1 MFGRLNIWKVN
12 LIVGTGVLHND
23 GNVGYDGRVASLAVK
38 GAGHWR
44 CQPLYP
50 RSEAQGERPLVD
62 AARVGDEGA
71 IAELYN
77 KYFPRVYRYMLVR
90 TGNVGDA
97 EDLTE
102 EVFIRALGAL
112 ERFEWRQ
119 VPFSAWLF
127 RIAHN
132 AIVSHQRRDGA
143 RGRLSPL
150 SPSLPVNTQGPEEAV
165 EARLALDEVMEATRN
180 LPDAQRR
187 VIALRFG
194 AGLSVA
200 ETARALGKTGGNV
213 KVIQHKAIVKLRE
226 LLVEKKPEGHEEK
239 A

>member
-1 MFGRLNIWKVN
+1 MGYH
-12 LIVGTGVLHND
+12 TGVAGLAPK
-23 GNVGYDGRVASLAVK
+23 ASGQWQAEEV
-38 GAGHWR
+38 H
-44 CQPLYP
+44 PLYP
-50 RSEAQGERPLVD
+50 GLDGRSERPLVD
-62 AARVGDEGA
+62 AARTGDEGA

-77 KYFPRVYRYMLVR
+77 AYFPRVYRYMLAR

-102 EVFIRALGAL
+102 DVFIRVLDALG
-112 ERFEWRQ
+112 RFEWRQ
-119 VPFSAWLF
+119 APFSAWIF

-143 RGRLSPL
+143 RGRQAPL
-150 SPSLPVNTQGPEEAV
+150 LPTLPVKAQGPEEMV
-165 EARLALDEVMEATRN
+165 EARLTLDEVMRATEN
-180 LPDAQRR
+180 LPDAQRQ

-200 ETARALGKTGGNV
+200 ETARALGKGEGNV
-213 KVIQHKAIVKLRE
+213 KVIQHKAIAKLRE
-226 LLVEKKPEGHEEK
+226 LLVDKGHDDHEHG